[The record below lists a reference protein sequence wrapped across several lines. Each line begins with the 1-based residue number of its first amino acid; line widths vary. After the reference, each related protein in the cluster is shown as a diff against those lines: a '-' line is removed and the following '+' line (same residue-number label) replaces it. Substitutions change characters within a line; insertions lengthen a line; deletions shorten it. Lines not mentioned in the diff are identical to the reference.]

1 MELDRVMV
9 QARVPNPLNQLGTI
23 CEFNSVNV
31 EQTR

>member
-1 MELDRVMV
+1 MELEFYGT
-9 QARVPNPLNQLGTI
+9 QARIPNPLNQLGTI